1 MYLIGKG
8 SFHRRRWHGSCLKSP
23 ARRVTDVRSARWLP
37 ALRRRHRTP
46 QSVCRCPRRHARL

>member
-1 MYLIGKG
+1 
-8 SFHRRRWHGSCLKSP
+8 
-23 ARRVTDVRSARWLP
+23 VTDVRSARWLP